1 MRLDEI
7 GENLVN
13 LKAKVVSYPTHK
25 TEHTRGGQKEMYV
38 PMEMDHVSGSERE
51 EEDWEDVD
59 EVRRRS
65 ICYSCGIMGHFARV
79 ERKARVN
86 AKQYLSI

>member
-1 MRLDEI
+1 
-7 GENLVN
+7 
-13 LKAKVVSYPTHK
+13 
-25 TEHTRGGQKEMYV
+25 MYV
-38 PMEMDHVSGSERE
+38 PMEMDHVSGSEPE

-65 ICYSCGIMGHFARV
+65 ICDNCVIMGHFARV

-86 AKQYLSI
+86 AKQHLSISTRPFLSSLNTMERGLTQHNGWFT